1 MKSAEHTLKRHPPS
15 QRLPASASLALACL
29 LLALSGG
36 QALARK
42 SDRDLPLNI
51 EADSVTGVLD
61 ADGTAT
67 ITGNVRISQGSMDVH
82 ADVATITRVAGDF
95 DKVVFDGKPARL
107 NQVNDDGT
115 PMQAQAN
122 RIDYNVAKDIV
133 VLTGA
138 VVVVQER
145 GTLTG
150 ERITYNLDSGELS
163 GSSGGKESGRIQM
176 KILPKNKPAS
186 KEGG

>member
-1 MKSAEHTLKRHPPS
+1 MNFIDDTPHWPRPAR
-15 QRLPASASLALACL
+15 RLPTLLSVTLACL
-29 LLALSGG
+29 ALVLVNG

-51 EADSVTGVLD
+51 EADGMSGVLD
-61 ADGTAT
+61 EDGTAT
-67 ITGNVRISQGSMDVH
+67 LNGSVHISQGSMDVY

-95 DKVVFDGKPARL
+95 NTVVFDGKPARL
-107 NQVNDDGT
+107 NQINDDGT
-115 PMQAQAN
+115 PMKAQAR
-122 RIDYNVAKDIV
+122 RIDYNVANDIV

-138 VVVVQER
+138 VVVEQER

-150 ERITYNLDSGELS
+150 ERVTYNLTSGELD
-163 GSSGGKESGRIQM
+163 SSGGGVGGRIQM
-176 KILPKNKPAS
+176 KILPKDKTAN

>member
-1 MKSAEHTLKRHPPS
+1 MKSDEQTLNPQPPS
-15 QRLPASASLALACL
+15 PRLPSRLCLSLACL
-29 LLALSGG
+29 LLALSAG

-51 EADSVTGVLD
+51 EADGVTGVLD
-61 ADGTAT
+61 ADGSAT
-67 ITGNVRISQGSMDVH
+67 LTGNVHISQGSMDVY

-107 NQVNDDGT
+107 NQINDDGT
-115 PMQAQAN
+115 PMKAQAN
-122 RIDYNVAKDIV
+122 RIDYNVAKEIV
-133 VLTGA
+133 VLTGG

-145 GTLTG
+145 GTLSG
-150 ERITYNLDSGELS
+150 ERVTYDLGSGELA
-163 GSSGGKESGRIQM
+163 GSSNGKTGGRIQM
-176 KILPKNKPAS
+176 KILPKSKPAN